1 MTKTEHLLFQEK
13 QEMLNSRT
21 RFFGNTEALEFH
33 FLKQVVTDHLPE
45 VPPQCAEFFLKVT
58 RCFSG
63 RKSYISQTI
72 RSLPIRKQVF
82 S

>member
-1 MTKTEHLLFQEK
+1 MIKTEHPFQEK
-13 QEMLNSRT
+13 LEIINSHI
-21 RFFGNTEALEFH
+21 RFFGNTETLEFH
-33 FLKQVVTDHLPE
+33 FLKRVVTDHLPE
-45 VPPQCAEFFLKVT
+45 APPQCAEFFLKVT
-58 RCFSG
+58 KCFSG